1 MHCFWLLCSFA
12 AYLIALLCK
21 GKLFYFARTPKSSFE
36 RFMILSFPELKY
48 FSPFLFPYNKLSNP
62 ITRVLKCC
70 IFLCI
75 VWVTQ
80 YLANMFKCYNFL
92 NCLWSYTVAGFFQSK
107 SPFRTLEELS
117 VLEMVSTPHFP
128 SITEREQNG
137 SNEEGPDS
145 FCNKC
150 KTGLPTG
157 SISNDIM
164 AGDSNSGTDLGFG
177 IRRRH
182 RCYVITARS
191 RSFLYHQVSIFCS
204 WSEYCILGSVAMWH
218 WQIYYMHYKWEPD
231 VIDLWSQQKND
242 GIMCSCH
249 IHASNGHCKLFFLFK
264 PLWLARNLKLQLN
277 IFRSDCLLVLS
288 SLSALEI

>member
-1 MHCFWLLCSFA
+1 
-12 AYLIALLCK
+12 
-21 GKLFYFARTPKSSFE
+21 
-36 RFMILSFPELKY
+36 MILSFPELKY

-62 ITRVLKCC
+62 ITRVLKWC

-128 SITEREQNG
+128 SITEREQAS
-137 SNEEGPDS
+137 SNEEGPHS

-150 KTGLPTG
+150 KTGVQSG
-157 SISNDIM
+157 SISNDTM
-164 AGDSNSGTDLGFG
+164 AGDSNSGTDSGFG

-182 RCYVITARS
+182 RCYVITARA
-191 RSFLYHQVSIFCS
+191 RSFLYHQVSTVCVLCFLVWLLHFCS
-204 WSEYCILGSVAMWH
+204 WSEYFILESVAMWH
-218 WQIYYMHYKWEPD
+218 CQIYYMHYKWEPN
-231 VIDLWSQQKND
+231 VIDLS
-242 GIMCSCH
+242 
-249 IHASNGHCKLFFLFK
+249 
-264 PLWLARNLKLQLN
+264 
-277 IFRSDCLLVLS
+277 
-288 SLSALEI
+288 